1 MSGKSCRAMEPIM
14 GQFERITSD
23 PQVMGGKPC
32 IRGLRVTVGMVVN
45 LVAAGKSVD
54 QIIAAYPYLEPA
66 DIEQALRYAAWRVEE
81 KELPLPL

>member
-1 MSGKSCRAMEPIM
+1 M